1 MAEVE
6 LGLQP
11 SILDRLIDPE
21 SAGTA
26 ILIGYDERKMLAAV
40 RRDLEELLNT
50 RQTHVGLPDA
60 YEQIRKSIVAYGLP
74 DLLTLEAITSKH
86 REDIAD
92 KIQRIIELF
101 EPRLKDVRV
110 TYVPGENNAERS
122 IKFKVDARLS
132 VDPSPDV
139 AFDTVL
145 ELSSG
150 QYAIKSHE

>member
-1 MAEVE
+1 MPPTQVE

-26 ILIGYDERKMLAAV
+26 ILVGYDERKMLAAV

-50 RQTHVGLPDA
+50 RQTQADLPESFA
-60 YEQIRKSIVAYGLP
+60 ELHRSILAYGLP
-74 DLLTLEAITSKH
+74 DLVSLEAITVKQ
-86 REDIAD
+86 RETIAD
-92 KIQRIIELF
+92 KIRRIIETF
-101 EPRLKDVRV
+101 EPRLKDVNV
-110 TYVPGENNAERS
+110 TYVPGENKVERS
-122 IKFKVDARLS
+122 IKFKIESRLA

-150 QYAIKSHE
+150 QYEVK